1 MAPWKEQG
9 WLTAV
14 VIARCFC
21 REVRERGMG
30 TWCFRHHSLSDVPF
44 KTGGKQMVMR
54 RGPRLKGFHGINGI
68 EEETSN
74 LLHRP
79 RLNSSSFPV
88 QRKQAEG
95 SSRLSPFWRNSYFQS
110 FWTTLHCALEKEH
123 VSNGLQ
129 AAKSVGFTAHIAELT
144 PVTARRQVCS
154 PCLSP
159 LLDLKGLRLEIAS
172 LCYWDSMK
180 DDCHCHGQL
189 WQRQF
194 DVLPSRAF

>member
-1 MAPWKEQG
+1 MFNKWLVVVIVKSRLLSFRLFVLPCVGNDCGVLKVSHQAWGTDPNQHMHPLKFSCTIQTQKGPRRRLLPSQMASWTEQG
-9 WLTAV
+9 WPTAV

-68 EEETSN
+68 EGETSN
-74 LLHRP
+74 LLYRP

-110 FWTTLHCALEKEH
+110 F
-123 VSNGLQ
+123 
-129 AAKSVGFTAHIAELT
+129 
-144 PVTARRQVCS
+144 
-154 PCLSP
+154 
-159 LLDLKGLRLEIAS
+159 
-172 LCYWDSMK
+172 
-180 DDCHCHGQL
+180 
-189 WQRQF
+189 
-194 DVLPSRAF
+194 